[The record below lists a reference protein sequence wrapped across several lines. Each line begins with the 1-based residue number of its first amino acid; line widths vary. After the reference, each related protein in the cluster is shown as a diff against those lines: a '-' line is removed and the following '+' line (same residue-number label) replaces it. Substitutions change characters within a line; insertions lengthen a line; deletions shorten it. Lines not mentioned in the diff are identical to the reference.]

1 MSFADGRAPTR
12 STVAPVATTSTADPV
27 TTTCTPATD
36 VLTRGSRDPRH
47 SCQKFWSTPAP
58 NEVFGQSGNDFLA
71 GNLGNDRLDG
81 GLGFDSG
88 TGGYHD
94 GRIDWITSV
103 ERPDECDSR

>member
-1 MSFADGRAPTR
+1 M
-12 STVAPVATTSTADPV
+12 
-27 TTTCTPATD
+27 TPAAGQRPSRSRPPTPR
-36 VLTRGSRDPRH
+36 VLSEVLIDA
-47 SCQKFWSTPAP
+47 AP
-58 NEVFGQSGNDFLA
+58 NEVFGRSGNDFLS

-81 GLGFDSG
+81 GPGFDSG